1 MKVTS
6 KGQVTIPREVRLSM
20 GILPAETEVHFEQ
33 DDKGRWYLKKTRGR
47 GRETSRFRR
56 AHQSGRVRMT
66 TEEIM
71 ALSRVD

>member
-6 KGQVTIPREVRLSM
+6 KGQVTIPRKVRLSM
-20 GILPAETEVHFEQ
+20 GILPAETEVHFKQ

-47 GRETSRFRR
+47 DKEASRFRR
-56 AHQSGRVRMT
+56 AHQAGKIRMT

-71 ALSRVD
+71 ALSRAG